1 MSYEDQTIADT
12 PRGIVQFMDAQAEL
26 GRERK
31 QGVYALMH
39 VQPGHRVLDVGCG
52 AGTDTLPLAQ
62 IVGPTGQVIGLDTSE
77 EMVVEADKRAEKADV
92 QDWVE
97 HKLGDA
103 SSMPFEDGCF
113 DACHAE
119 RVFMHLCNPEQVFSE
134 MVRVTKPGGWIA
146 IIDGDWGTL
155 SIDTSEVD
163 VERKIVAFI
172 GRWHNNPYAGRQLYR
187 LFKQHGLVDV
197 STDVLPI
204 VFTDLA
210 SARFLVRLDERADKA
225 CEAGVITRDELE
237 RFRTSVEQADAAGAF
252 FSQGNQVTAIGR
264 KP

>member
-1 MSYEDQTIADT
+1 MYHEDQTIANT
-12 PRGIVQFMDAQAEL
+12 PRGIAQFLDAQAEL

-52 AGTDTLPLAQ
+52 PGTDTLPLAQ
-62 IVGPTGQVIGLDTSE
+62 IVGTTGQVMGLDTSE
-77 EMVVEADKRAEKADV
+77 AMVAEANNRAEKAGV

-103 SSMPFEDGCF
+103 SSMPFEDGYF

-119 RVFMHLCNPEQVFSE
+119 RVFMHLRNPEQVFSE

-146 IIDGDWGTL
+146 IIDGDWCTL
-155 SIDTSEVD
+155 SIDTPEVD
-163 VERKIVAFI
+163 VERKIATFI
-172 GRWHNNPYAGRQLYR
+172 GRWHKNPYAGRQLYR
-187 LFKQHGLVDV
+187 FFKQHGLVDV
-197 STDVLPI
+197 SIDVLPI

-210 SARFLVRLDERADKA
+210 SAQSLVRLDERADKA

-237 RFRTSVEQADAAGAF
+237 RFRSSMEQADAAGAF
-252 FSQGNQVTAIGR
+252 FCQGNQVTAIGR
-264 KP
+264 KS